1 MKIRLPK
8 KLHVMIMF
16 EDQQPIQGPAVHE
29 LESIL
34 KKIAYK
40 HNLGFREIVK
50 GAQRSWMRAGRV
62 VKMTYQIRAE
72 FAGRNE
78 EWLMGYLSW
87 SLRTGELEDFYT
99 MSREGRESTYE

>member
-8 KLHVMIMF
+8 KFHVMIMF
-16 EDQQPIQGPAVHE
+16 EDQPSLQGLVARE
-29 LESIL
+29 LEPIL

-50 GAQRSWMRAGRV
+50 GTQRSWMRSGRV
-62 VKMTYQIRAE
+62 VRATYQIRAE
-72 FAGRNE
+72 FSGRNE
-78 EWLMGYLSW
+78 EWMMGYLSW